1 MLIRNYRENHLGEI
15 TIPGSKDVAIRWV
28 ISQKDGAP
36 NFSMRIF
43 EVKPGGYTPFH
54 SHDWEHEVF
63 IKEGEGTLVSNGKE
77 IPFKTGDAIFIPP
90 NEPHQFKNTSQKKL
104 EFICLIPNKGK

>member
-1 MLIRNYRENHLGEI
+1 MLLRNYKETHLGEI
-15 TIPGSKDVAIRWV
+15 TMPGSKDVAIRWV

-43 EVKPGGYTPFH
+43 EVKPGGYTPHH

-63 IKEGEGTLVSNGKE
+63 IKEGEGTLVSDGKE
-77 IPFKTGDAIFIPP
+77 ITFETGDAIFIPP
-90 NEPHQFKNTSQKKL
+90 NESHQFKNTSKKML